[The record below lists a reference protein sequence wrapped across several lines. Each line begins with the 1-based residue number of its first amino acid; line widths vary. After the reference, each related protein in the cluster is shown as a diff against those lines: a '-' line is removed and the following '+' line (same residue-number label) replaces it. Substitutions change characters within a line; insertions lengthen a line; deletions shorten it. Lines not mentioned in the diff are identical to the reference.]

1 MSAPPAAITPVLTL
15 SARRGRLRVPGSA
28 RGLEDDV
35 ADAAAAGVAAGS
47 VGAALA
53 CFARGRLPTMTGT
66 GARAGA
72 FAAVILAGLAGLA
85 GVVLGLGGGNVCRG
99 SRLVEALAACGAE
112 LPSAILRENPDI
124 LRSLPYKHVSCVG

>member
-1 MSAPPAAITPVLTL
+1 M
-15 SARRGRLRVPGSA
+15 PGSA
-28 RGLEDDV
+28 RGLEDEV
-35 ADAAAAGVAAGS
+35 VDAAAAGEGAA
-47 VGAALA
+47 VAALA

-72 FAAVILAGLAGLA
+72 FAAVILAGLTGVA

-99 SRLVEALAACGAE
+99 SRLVVALAACGAE

-124 LRSLPYKHVSCVG
+124 LHLLPCKHLSCAG